1 MTIDKLLREAVP
13 ALKERGFTKLDAEVI
28 LGHILGKDRVYL
40 HIHGDLTIGR
50 EQEARFHQA
59 VRELAEGRPLH
70 YITGSKEWMGLDF
83 LLDENVLIPR
93 EDTRILLEEILK
105 LKGRFQSPV
114 IVEIGTGSGILPVLL
129 KKEWQEA
136 EVHTTEIDE
145 RTLAKA
151 RANFDLHLVQVESHH
166 CDFLEDIIGMGIRAD
181 ILFSNPPYISE
192 EEFEELDDS
201 VKREPYGALVG
212 GADGLEYYRRMARE
226 CPQVLKDEGM
236 LLVEIGWKQ
245 GEAVQRIFEEAGFSH
260 LATVKDDGGRDRVVI
275 MEYGNDEY

>member
-1 MTIDKLLREAVP
+1 MTIDKLLREA
-13 ALKERGFTKLDAEVI
+13 LTNIRERGCTRLDAEVI

-40 HIHGDLTIGR
+40 HVHGDMEVGR
-50 EQEARFHQA
+50 EQEASFQKA
-59 VRELAEGRPLH
+59 MRELAQGKPLH

-105 LKGRFQSPV
+105 LKAFFKKP
-114 IVEIGTGSGILPVLL
+114 IIIEIGTGSGILPVLL

-151 RANFDLHLVQVESHH
+151 RANFDLHQVQVKSHH
-166 CDFLEDIIGMGIRAD
+166 CDFLEAIISKGIHGD

-192 EEFEELDDS
+192 EEYEELEDC
-201 VKREPYGALVG
+201 VKNEPYGALVG
-212 GADGLEYYRRMARE
+212 GADGLEYYRRMALE
-226 CPQVLKDEGM
+226 CPQVLKDGGT

-245 GEAVQRIFEEAGFSH
+245 AAAVRGIFEAAGLTH
-260 LATVKDDGGRDRVVI
+260 LKTVRDDGDRDRVVI
-275 MEYGNDEY
+275 MENRKR